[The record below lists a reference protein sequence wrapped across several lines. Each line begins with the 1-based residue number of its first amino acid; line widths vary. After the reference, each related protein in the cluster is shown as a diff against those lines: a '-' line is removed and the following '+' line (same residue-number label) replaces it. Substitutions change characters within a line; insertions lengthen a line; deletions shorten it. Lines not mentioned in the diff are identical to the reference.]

1 MISIFGLMKQMLAL
15 FCLKI
20 PKLELCGRILLKKI
34 RFSKVLLKLEVSLR
48 VSDLDLEMA
57 KEC

>member
-1 MISIFGLMKQMLAL
+1 MWKNPA
-15 FCLKI
+15 
-20 PKLELCGRILLKKI
+20 EKI